1 MEFKIEI
8 TTDSKD
14 SAIKDKCLSAVN
26 EVLKKDGEYF
36 GAGYATEEPCFREL
50 AMPLVEYLRKNYHP
64 HARIIIEYD
73 GAEVV
78 QGILGE
84 QFTERLQVD

>member
-1 MEFKIEI
+1 MKFKIEI

-14 SAIKDKCLSAVN
+14 STIKDKCLSAVS

-36 GAGYATEEPCFREL
+36 GAGFAVEEPCFRQL
-50 AMPLVEYLRKNYHP
+50 TQPLVEYLRKNYHP

-73 GAEVV
+73 SAEIVE
-78 QGILGE
+78 GILGE
-84 QFTERLQVD
+84 PFPIE

>member
-1 MEFKIEI
+1 MKFTIDI
-8 TTDSKD
+8 TTESKD
-14 SAIKDKCLSAVN
+14 TAIKDKCLSAVN

-50 AMPLVEYLRKNYHP
+50 ALPLVEYLRKHYHP
-64 HARIIIEYD
+64 HAKIIIEYD

-78 QGILGE
+78 EGVLGE
-84 QFTERLQVD
+84 PFPIEG

>member
-1 MEFKIEI
+1 MKFKIEI

-50 AMPLVEYLRKNYHP
+50 AQPLVKYLRKNYNP
-64 HARIIIEYD
+64 HSRIIIEYD
-73 GAEVV
+73 GAEIVEGV
-78 QGILGE
+78 LGE
-84 QFTERLQVD
+84 PFPIEN

>member
-14 SAIKDKCLSAVN
+14 SAIKDKCISAVN

-36 GAGYATEEPCFREL
+36 GAGFATEEPCFREL
-50 AMPLVEYLRKNYHP
+50 AMPLMEYLRKNYHP

-73 GAEVV
+73 GAEIVE
-78 QGILGE
+78 GKLCE
-84 QFTERLQVD
+84 PYKNE